1 MLYTIISCQLFKL
14 STYHRCPHSPLVAGI
29 IKRPLQLPISVPV
42 TGSFGSRQPFFIPF
56 NSQLRLPRPLQQFP
70 KMVIR
75 AHIAGICAKYLLK
88 QLARARLIAQFYVF
102 QRQRMFQKRIIRVGH
117 QECFKFVNSFHL
129 FPPLNISKLS
139 LRHLYLY
146 IDWLHKQPYQNRPGN
161 ENGTGLQ
168 KIIVMKILVCISKT
182 PDTTA
187 KIAFTDNNTKFAQDG
202 VQWIINPY
210 DEWYALVRAIELKE
224 KDPSIVLHLVT
235 VAGAD
240 TDPVIRKA
248 LALGGDEAIRIN
260 ADSQDS
266 FYIASQIAEVAKQG
280 GYDLIFTGKETI
292 DYNGSSIGGMV
303 AELLNLP
310 YVSLATKFDLN
321 GTTAT
326 ITREIEGGEEIC
338 EVQLP
343 VAVSCQKGMA
353 EQRIPN
359 MKGIMG
365 ARTKP
370 LKVVEP
376 AAVEALTSVV
386 SFELPPAKAGV
397 KLIPADNPA
406 ELVRLLHEEAKL
418 I

>member
-1 MLYTIISCQLFKL
+1 
-14 STYHRCPHSPLVAGI
+14 
-29 IKRPLQLPISVPV
+29 
-42 TGSFGSRQPFFIPF
+42 
-56 NSQLRLPRPLQQFP
+56 
-70 KMVIR
+70 
-75 AHIAGICAKYLLK
+75 
-88 QLARARLIAQFYVF
+88 
-102 QRQRMFQKRIIRVGH
+102 
-117 QECFKFVNSFHL
+117 
-129 FPPLNISKLS
+129 
-139 LRHLYLY
+139 
-146 IDWLHKQPYQNRPGN
+146 
-161 ENGTGLQ
+161 
-168 KIIVMKILVCISKT
+168 MKILVCISKT

-224 KDPSIVLHLVT
+224 KDPSTVLHLIT
-235 VAGAD
+235 VGGSDAE
-240 TDPVIRKA
+240 PIIRKA
-248 LALGGDEAIRIN
+248 LALGGDEAIRVN
-260 ADSQDS
+260 ADSHDS

-280 GYDLIFTGKETI
+280 GYDLVFTGKETI
-292 DYNGSSIGGMV
+292 DYNGSAIGGMV

-310 YVSLATKFDLN
+310 YVSLAIKFDLN
-321 GTTAT
+321 GNTAT
-326 ITREIEGGEEIC
+326 ITREIEGGEEVC

-376 AAVEALTSVV
+376 VATEALTTVAG
-386 SFELPPAKAGV
+386 FELPPAKAGV
-397 KLIPADNPA
+397 KLVAADNAA
-406 ELVRLLHEEAKL
+406 ELIRLLHEEAKV